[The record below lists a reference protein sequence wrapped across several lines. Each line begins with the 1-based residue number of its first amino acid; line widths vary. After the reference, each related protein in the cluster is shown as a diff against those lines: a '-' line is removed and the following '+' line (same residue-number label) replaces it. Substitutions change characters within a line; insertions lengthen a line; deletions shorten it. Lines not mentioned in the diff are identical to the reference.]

1 MLAQVP
7 KTNMPR
13 VLASFTITHKY
24 FYICSTTSLDHSLT
38 FQGLFGC
45 TRFTLHVQQAYSLT
59 PIVNHS
65 PISLTMV
72 DTSSFRWGFATASLS
87 MQSQHTL
94 KVKFQ
99 ALKDAGFK
107 YTELGM
113 GGFIEW
119 VRQQN
124 PNL

>member
-1 MLAQVP
+1 
-7 KTNMPR
+7 
-13 VLASFTITHKY
+13 
-24 FYICSTTSLDHSLT
+24 
-38 FQGLFGC
+38 
-45 TRFTLHVQQAYSLT
+45 
-59 PIVNHS
+59 
-65 PISLTMV
+65 MV
-72 DTSSFRWGFATASLS
+72 DISSFRWGFATASLS
-87 MQSQHTL
+87 MQGQHTL
-94 KVKFQ
+94 EVKFQ

>member
-1 MLAQVP
+1 
-7 KTNMPR
+7 
-13 VLASFTITHKY
+13 
-24 FYICSTTSLDHSLT
+24 
-38 FQGLFGC
+38 
-45 TRFTLHVQQAYSLT
+45 
-59 PIVNHS
+59 
-65 PISLTMV
+65 MV
-72 DTSSFRWGFATASLS
+72 DISSFRWGFATASLS
-87 MQSQHTL
+87 MQGKHTL
-94 KVKFQ
+94 EVKFQ